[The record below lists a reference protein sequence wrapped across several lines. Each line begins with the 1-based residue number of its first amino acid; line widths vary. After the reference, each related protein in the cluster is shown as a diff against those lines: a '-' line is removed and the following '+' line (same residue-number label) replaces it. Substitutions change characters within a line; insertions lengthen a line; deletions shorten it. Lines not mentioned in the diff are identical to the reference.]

1 MSSWIWGADD
11 TVDQANLVVQSL
23 QSELDERQ
31 ATIEALERA
40 LRREKQLHLQD
51 LRDEVDE
58 LRQRRQALARE
69 MLEVDVLLANKEAIL
84 NGTLEKK
91 PKSGAP
97 KSAAQR
103 SPPPAPIA
111 SAAPTPAPVVQPEV
125 EPEAPEPEA
134 PAALPCNPELTKVRG
149 VDQSTAF
156 IIQRSNNA
164 NTVVYKGNVIKQSA
178 LDAKSPLHIYWIMY
192 AQPGPPFPTEE
203 LNMIE
208 RNTAYGATCTPGA
221 APNEFDMALASLKDR
236 AIVLF
241 FDGTCVRARTTIN
254 GRPNVYLERVYVQS
268 TTSWGLPKVEFVE
281 IFGVD
286 PKTSEVV
293 YEKKLP

>member
-40 LRREKQLHLQD
+40 LRREKQQHLQD
-51 LRDEVDE
+51 LRDEVEE

-69 MLEVDVLLANKEAIL
+69 MLEVDVLLASKEAFL

-91 PKSGAP
+91 PKSSKPKPAAEPAP
-97 KSAAQR
+97 
-103 SPPPAPIA
+103 SPPPSDAP
-111 SAAPTPAPVVQPEV
+111 STSV
-125 EPEAPEPEA
+125 PEPEA
-134 PAALPCNPELTKVRG
+134 EVAPAATPEATPLPCNPELTKVRG
-149 VDQSTAF
+149 VDPSTAF

-164 NTVVYKGNVIKQSA
+164 NTVVYKGNLGSA
-178 LDAKSPLHIYWIMY
+178 SRLDPKNPLHIYWIMY
-192 AQPGPPFPTEE
+192 AQQGPPYPTEE

-208 RNTAYGATCTPGA
+208 RNTAYGATCSPGA
-221 APNEFDMALASLKDR
+221 APHEYDVALASLKDR
-236 AIVLF
+236 AIVLLH
-241 FDGTCVRARTTIN
+241 DGHHVRARTTIN

-286 PKTSEVV
+286 PATNALV